1 MALKPELKFH
11 YESQVFTIKSV
22 KFEQVSKMDLLLSE
36 SLALLDMIMTY
47 KVDKVRTTK
56 RKTWD
61 SRCKVFIGGLRHTV
75 MRRNIIVSEEIFS
88 LAIKLLF
95 EDIFSP
101 HGHVINCWVAR
112 RPGGFGFVQMGSRRE
127 ARQAVRKLDGSYIH
141 GFKV

>member
-1 MALKPELKFH
+1 MG
-11 YESQVFTIKSV
+11 V
-22 KFEQVSKMDLLLSE
+22 KFEQVSKMDMLLSE
-36 SLALLDMIMTY
+36 SLALLEMIMTY

-75 MRRNIIVSEEIFS
+75 MRRNII
-88 LAIKLLF
+88 
-95 EDIFSP
+95 DIFSP

-141 GFKV
+141 GFKVKVEMSKEKDETLSRKWSSNRKRNS

>member
-36 SLALLDMIMTY
+36 SLALLEMIMTY

-61 SRCKVFIGGLRHTV
+61 SRCKVFIGGLKHTV
-75 MRRNIIVSEEIFS
+75 MRRNIIVIS
-88 LAIKLLF
+88 
-95 EDIFSP
+95 
-101 HGHVINCWVAR
+101 
-112 RPGGFGFVQMGSRRE
+112 
-127 ARQAVRKLDGSYIH
+127 
-141 GFKV
+141 